1 MSTLCFF
8 TEVFSPPEISK
19 PRQTIFS
26 SQFYFISVPR
36 AAPVVSVSDTKT
48 TTSLI
53 ISWTAIPEEYVTGEL
68 LGFYVTY
75 KPIRI
80 GDQRIERIDETKSI
94 TVTALATGNHEL
106 TLNSLSSFTQYS
118 ITVAGYTAE
127 GNGQTSEAVLGG
139 KNKLKE
145 LFRGVLSY
153 FILKLQEIC

>member
-1 MSTLCFF
+1 M
-8 TEVFSPPEISK
+8 
-19 PRQTIFS
+19 
-26 SQFYFISVPR
+26 
-36 AAPVVSVSDTKT
+36 SDTKT

-139 KNKLKE
+139 KNKLKR
-145 LFRGVLSY
+145 LFRGILSY